1 MARVNREYRE
11 DAKERI
17 VNAALNIVINKGWD
31 AMTLDAIAQEIGVTT
46 PALYSYFKNRDA
58 LQDEVV
64 MRALSKNQEE
74 IETTLSRGE
83 NICEVLRDYAYLL
96 FVQKSQYAKILSNMP
111 VRFLQDPVQRGK
123 IAALY
128 RNSSLV
134 VRECL
139 ARAQARGEIPAD
151 LDLDITTRFT
161 HALTFGLHV
170 TSLFNAKTDD
180 SREKEIWLDGV
191 ERLLRIGPQT
201 RAGKNLSGVRTTA
214 REG

>member
-17 VNAALNIVINKGWD
+17 VSAALNIVITRGWD

-64 MRALSKNQEE
+64 LRALSKNQEE
-74 IETTLSRGE
+74 MEATLSHGE
-83 NICEVLRDYAYLL
+83 NIHEVLSDYAHLL
-96 FVQKSQYAKILSNMP
+96 FDQKSKYAQVLSNMP
-111 VRFLQDPVQRGK
+111 VRFLQDPVQHGK

-128 RNSSLV
+128 RSSSIII
-134 VRECL
+134 RECL

-151 LDLDITTRFT
+151 LDLNNSTRFI
-161 HALTFGLHV
+161 HSLTVGLHI
-170 TSLFNAKTDD
+170 TSLFIPKTSDL
-180 SREKEIWLDGV
+180 REKEIWLDGV
-191 ERLLRIGPQT
+191 ERLLRISP
-201 RAGKNLSGVRTTA
+201 RAGQ
-214 REG
+214 